1 MNWCINNFYLHNWL
15 LSVSNLHISTDYLF
29 PHCPW
34 TKIVR
39 MGMSQRNGWWGLV
52 NGISMDAKSPLVKS
66 QKLPFLKK
74 VTLSIFGQKHGK
86 KSPKIEIW
94 HKWSIFCGVFT
105 LQSGYFTGTA
115 PYYDL
120 LMLFWWYYIVF
131 LWSGLQFWS
140 KIEFLIWSTRLKDC
154 IIAPNILS

>member
-1 MNWCINNFYLHNWL
+1 MGAKSEFRLINSPCPKMHENCQAPCPSHR
-15 LSVSNLHISTDYLF
+15 
-29 PHCPW
+29 PW

-52 NGISMDAKSPLVKS
+52 NGISMDAKSPLDKS
-66 QKLPFLKK
+66 QKSYFLKK
-74 VTLSIFGQKHGK
+74 VTLSIFGQKQWK

-115 PYYDL
+115 PYYYL

-131 LWSGLQFWS
+131 LWSGLRFWP

-154 IIAPNILS
+154 IVAPNILS